1 MPFVNDTRAT
11 KKAPVKSAILID
23 YNQFNYSMIRN
34 LFTDAIYSVKP
45 QFIDNQMCLLRFF
58 VLGDKRGTKISAQ
71 SAKKTLI
78 QFHF

>member
-1 MPFVNDTRAT
+1 M
-11 KKAPVKSAILID
+11 LIVG
-23 YNQFNYSMIRN
+23 NHH
-34 LFTDAIYSVKP
+34 LLADAIYVMKP
-45 QFIDNQMCLLRFF
+45 QFIDNQICFLQLF

>member
-1 MPFVNDTRAT
+1 MRCG
-11 KKAPVKSAILID
+11 
-23 YNQFNYSMIRN
+23 QG
-34 LFTDAIYSVKP
+34 FTISLSDAIYGMKP
-45 QFIDNQMCLLRFF
+45 QFIDNQMYLLRFF

>member
-1 MPFVNDTRAT
+1 MPVYKPSLA
-11 KKAPVKSAILID
+11 
-23 YNQFNYSMIRN
+23 
-34 LFTDAIYSVKP
+34 DAIYVMKP
-45 QFIDNQMCLLRFF
+45 QFIDNQICFLQLF